1 MDDEKSAERNYNA
14 LAAIKALR
22 DYIPRRSA
30 GGITWGVKIPYEASR
45 NLEILGAPRQMSRS
59 EILREALIQWA
70 ERQQ

>member
-1 MDDEKSAERNYNA
+1 MDEKSTDPNYNA

-30 GGITWGVKIPYEASR
+30 GGTTWGVRMPYDASR
-45 NLEILGAPRQMSRS
+45 NLEILGAPRRMSRS

-70 ERQQ
+70 ERQR